1 MTPVVSKGSLGKP
14 LRDATDSCCRQF
26 ALVGVC
32 VRKCFVCVVTLKTF
46 RDAHVRHKR
55 NRHHIHHNPSKEVSQ
70 TSRGYG
76 LGCGTSARP
85 PLGQNRKDILAP
97 RKLEVKGWVSEC

>member
-1 MTPVVSKGSLGKP
+1 MFGTSETGIIS
-14 LRDATDSCCRQF
+14 TI
-26 ALVGVC
+26 
-32 VRKCFVCVVTLKTF
+32 T
-46 RDAHVRHKR
+46 
-55 NRHHIHHNPSKEVSQ
+55 SKEVSQ